1 MLRRADWRD
10 ITRDS
15 PMGHLVEQ
23 KDRLRVCHPSCSP
36 RGHAVSIARMKHGAQ
51 EGAAGVPGPA
61 RCLSRG
67 WAWDGGSS
75 LVFVPVSLT
84 ASHP

>member
-1 MLRRADWRD
+1 M
-10 ITRDS
+10 
-15 PMGHLVEQ
+15 
-23 KDRLRVCHPSCSP
+23 
-36 RGHAVSIARMKHGAQ
+36 SIAQMKHGAQ

-67 WAWDGGSS
+67 WAWDGGSP
-75 LVFVPVSLT
+75 LIFVPVSLM